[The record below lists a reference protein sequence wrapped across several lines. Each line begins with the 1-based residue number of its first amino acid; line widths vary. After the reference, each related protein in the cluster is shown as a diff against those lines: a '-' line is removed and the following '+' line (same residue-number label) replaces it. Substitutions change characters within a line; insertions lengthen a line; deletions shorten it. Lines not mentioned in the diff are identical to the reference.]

1 MITKQLEE
9 LLNRYLNDSKLSMD
23 EFLNDRGN
31 SKVKLTFS
39 SFVKD
44 AYNKGF
50 TIRQIAEITDR
61 SITTVHRKTY

>member
-9 LLNRYLNDSKLSMD
+9 LLHRYLVDGELSMD
-23 EFLNDRGN
+23 EFLNDKGN
-31 SKVKLTFS
+31 NKVKLTFS

-50 TIRQIAEITDR
+50 TIRQISEITGR
-61 SITTVHRKTY
+61 SITTIHRKTY

>member
-9 LLNRYLNDSKLSMD
+9 LLHRYLNDSELSMD
-23 EFLNDRGN
+23 EFLNDKGN
-31 SKVKLTFS
+31 SRVKLTFS

-50 TIRQIAEITDR
+50 TVRQISEITGR
-61 SITTVHRKTY
+61 SITTIHRETY

>member
-9 LLNRYLNDSKLSMD
+9 LLHRYLNDSKLSMD
-23 EFLNDRGN
+23 EFLNDKGN

-39 SFVKD
+39 SFVRD

-50 TIRQIAEITDR
+50 TIRQIAEITGR
-61 SITTVHRKTY
+61 SITTIHRKTY

>member
-9 LLNRYLNDSKLSMD
+9 LLNRYLKESKVSMD

-31 SKVKLTFS
+31 RKVKLTFS

-44 AYNKGF
+44 AFDKGF
-50 TIRQIAEITDR
+50 TLRQISEITGR
-61 SITTVHRKTY
+61 AMSTIHRRTY

>member
-9 LLNRYLNDSKLSMD
+9 LLYRYLNYSKLSMD

-31 SKVKLTFS
+31 SRVKLTFS

-50 TIRQIAEITDR
+50 TVRQISEITGR
-61 SITTVHRKTY
+61 SITTIHKKTY